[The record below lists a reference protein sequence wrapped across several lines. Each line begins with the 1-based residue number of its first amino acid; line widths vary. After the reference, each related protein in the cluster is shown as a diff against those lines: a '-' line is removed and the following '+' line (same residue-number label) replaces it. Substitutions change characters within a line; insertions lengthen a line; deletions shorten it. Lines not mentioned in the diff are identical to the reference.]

1 MYNLGEIV
9 VNKESFKQGTVSEI
23 DEGHQKIEIRYEDG
37 SSEWV
42 DLEGVAKLL
51 LDEGPKGNFI
61 QD

>member
-1 MYNLGEIV
+1 MYNIGESV
-9 VNKESFKQGTVSEI
+9 VKKESHKQGTVLEI

-42 DLEGVAKLL
+42 DLDGVAKLL
-51 LDEGPKGNFI
+51 LDESPKGNFL